1 MAKRT
6 PLCKAYKGAYKDMR
20 VDELMTSTFKA
31 ILKEMPMK
39 LNEIEDICVGV
50 VQGQITSGLHL
61 HGLMIAWQVRT
72 MRLLRGQLH

>member
-31 ILKEMPMK
+31 ILNEMPMK
-39 LNEIEDICVGV
+39 LDEIEDICVGV
-50 VQGQITSGLHL
+50 VQGKISLDLTYREFIFAL
-61 HGLMIAWQVRT
+61 QVRT
-72 MRLLRGQLH
+72 TKLLLGLLH